1 MCPPLCRNPDIN
13 LGSAP
18 TEQPPNRSDAPPSR
32 KESLARPSSP
42 ATTVIVPSPTKEE
55 TEDEAPVCVYRIP
68 KKVKFNVSKVSPLK
82 RKNDFPEK
90 VEVKPE
96 LKEGVIAF
104 SLTDRAPML
113 IQKNLGGGKAR
124 CLLQNDPKSR
134 IRNHQELV
142 LLKLDGFLTPEQ
154 AGALRRENAGL
165 KERVLT
171 LQKDLHRSTQQLWSA
186 EKEKETLLM
195 EMKRFKSENE
205 NLKERMEE
213 LKLKITRKD
222 EEILQTEYSLE
233 GEKRSNTK
241 LQEDLKFEKDE
252 TEKIKRENDRLRKE
266 RNRARIESSSSNGT
280 NNKRQLELL
289 QSKIDSIYLA
299 VVTAEK
305 PRNQI
310 QKKKPRRRLA
320 SSQSSSS
327 SSGEN

>member
-1 MCPPLCRNPDIN
+1 M
-13 LGSAP
+13 
-18 TEQPPNRSDAPPSR
+18 
-32 KESLARPSSP
+32 
-42 ATTVIVPSPTKEE
+42 PSPTKEE

-68 KKVKFNVSKVSPLK
+68 KKVKFNVPKVSPLK
-82 RKNDFPEK
+82 RNNDFPGK

-104 SLTDRAPML
+104 SLTDQAPML
-113 IQKNLGGGKAR
+113 TQKNLGGEKAR

-142 LLKLDGFLTPEQ
+142 LLKLDGFLNPEQ

-195 EMKRFKSENE
+195 EMKRLKTENE

-213 LKLKITRKD
+213 LKLKITRKN

-233 GEKRSNTK
+233 GEK
-241 LQEDLKFEKDE
+241 
-252 TEKIKRENDRLRKE
+252 
-266 RNRARIESSSSNGT
+266 
-280 NNKRQLELL
+280 
-289 QSKIDSIYLA
+289 
-299 VVTAEK
+299 
-305 PRNQI
+305 
-310 QKKKPRRRLA
+310 KK
-320 SSQSSSS
+320 
-327 SSGEN
+327 